1 MEKASETKRR
11 GPRPAGSD
19 TREAIL
25 AAARE
30 QFAQNGYGRTTMR
43 GVASAAGVDAR
54 LVTHYFGSKQ
64 ELFMQSVRL
73 PIDPDAFIARAFDG
87 PPEELA
93 ERVAWGLVG
102 TLDDP
107 DTRRTALAIVRAA
120 ASEPEAADV
129 MRMVLA
135 ERVLTPLARSIRA
148 DHAELR
154 ATMIATQFV
163 GLAMA
168 RYVVAIE
175 PLAST
180 APEQVVRALT
190 PVIEHYLTGDW
201 TG

>member
-64 ELFMQSVRL
+64 ELFMQSVQL
-73 PIDPDAFIARAFDG
+73 PVDPDTFIARAFDG
-87 PPEELA
+87 PPHELA
-93 ERVAWGLVG
+93 ERVARGLIG
-102 TLDDP
+102 TLDDLG
-107 DTRRTALAIVRAA
+107 TRSAALAIIRAA
-120 ASEPEAADV
+120 ASEPEAAEI

-135 ERVLTPLARSIRA
+135 ERVLTPLAESIEA

-154 ATMIATQFV
+154 ATLIATQFRSN
-163 GLAMA
+163 GSITGYGDLNGNGHADQKEPKLFT
-168 RYVVAIE
+168 IE
-175 PLAST
+175 FDPDNNLS
-180 APEQVVRALT
+180 L
-190 PVIEHYLTGDW
+190 IHI
-201 TG
+201 